1 MSINTFCPEVRNS
14 GSINSRLR
22 LQVAQLFS
30 PLWLCAGSNTFRLRY
45 LAPESTIFPQCGS
58 YWSAIWGSNSW
69 LKLGRLQC
77 YHYTNGTHARVFLPR
92 IPRSPL
98 NLGFQIS
105 YSVAFRATYSHLWW
119 YLRKMAVRRRIEL
132 RSLAWL
138 ASNIILIFL
147 ILFLLNNL

>member
-1 MSINTFCPEVRNS
+1 MAEAPGFEPRPWESKSHVLPLHHAP
-14 GSINSRLR
+14 INSRLR

-69 LKLGRLQC
+69 RQLGRLTC

-105 YSVAFRATYSHLWW
+105 YSVLRVTYHTFEYTWEKW
-119 YLRKMAVRRRIEL
+119 RFDGEL
-132 RSLAWL
+132 NSDPWRDKPLS
-138 ASNIILIFL
+138 
-147 ILFLLNNL
+147 